1 MLKVFANII
10 NGAKLVLK
18 EIEEDKV
25 KKDTQRVLELT
36 KQTKVEYK

>member
-1 MLKVFANII
+1 MLKIFTNII

-25 KKDTQRVLELT
+25 KQDTEKVLELT
-36 KQTKVEYK
+36 KQTKVEDK